1 MMGRQKVDQSQ
12 LFYLFNLE
20 GRIPAY
26 HILRRINPVVTRI
39 DAQVSRANSAR
50 TAMQAAV
57 DSVALMLSK
66 EAASLDKTA
75 LDQKARSYFLGIVN
89 RPEAKNINITTD
101 YSEANRTLSMKV
113 SATMDT
119 ALVRVIGFKN
129 MPLSTSA
136 TIKWG
141 SDRVRVALALDNT
154 GSMNSAGKLDALKAA
169 TKSMLKTL
177 KDAAKTNGDVY
188 VSIIPFSK
196 DVNVGAAY
204 YNADWIDW
212 DDWDDDNGSNTTT
225 QTCTS
230 SKKGK
235 NGKATK
241 NCVDTTNW
249 VPAKQGIM
257 KR

>member
-1 MMGRQKVDQSQ
+1 
-12 LFYLFNLE
+12 
-20 GRIPAY
+20 
-26 HILRRINPVVTRI
+26 
-39 DAQVSRANSAR
+39 
-50 TAMQAAV
+50 
-57 DSVALMLSK
+57 
-66 EAASLDKTA
+66 
-75 LDQKARSYFLGIVN
+75 
-89 RPEAKNINITTD
+89 
-101 YSEANRTLSMKV
+101 
-113 SATMDT
+113 
-119 ALVRVIGFKN
+119 
-129 MPLSTSA
+129 
-136 TIKWG
+136 
-141 SDRVRVALALDNT
+141 
-154 GSMNSAGKLDALKAA
+154 
-169 TKSMLKTL
+169 
-177 KDAAKTNGDVY
+177 